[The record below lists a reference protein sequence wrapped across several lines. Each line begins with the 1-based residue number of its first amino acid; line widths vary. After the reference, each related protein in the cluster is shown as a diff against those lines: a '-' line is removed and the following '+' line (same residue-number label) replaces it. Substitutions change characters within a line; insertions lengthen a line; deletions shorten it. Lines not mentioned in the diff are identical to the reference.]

1 MRLFQ
6 NGQPANTWHCQEQSL
21 FAEMEQEHEQVSTV
35 KKLFFFFVGDGLGLQ
50 VQLNEW
56 MLDVVHAIVQRICF
70 VFIYNF
76 EKCLFF
82 MCNEDQLKVSGTKH
96 EGYQLQNHQPSNVI
110 S

>member
-35 KKLFFFFVGDGLGLQ
+35 KKLFFFVGDGLGLQ

-56 MLDVVHAIVQRICF
+56 MLDVVHAIVQRIFLCSYIILRN
-70 VFIYNF
+70 VYSL
-76 EKCLFF
+76 CA
-82 MCNEDQLKVSGTKH
+82 TK
-96 EGYQLQNHQPSNVI
+96 I